1 MSIAAQVAEAL
12 QEAHENDII
21 HRDIKSENIMVTP
34 KGQVKVMD
42 FGLVK
47 LKGTGSLTKA
57 GMKIGTIS
65 YIY

>member
-65 YIY
+65 YTY

>member
-65 YIY
+65 YI

>member
-12 QEAHENDII
+12 QEVHENDII

-65 YIY
+65 YTY